1 MPHELTTSQ
10 EKLSFWSII
19 FSYSMQQQQTI
30 SCMMKSG
37 FCTTTSDNQL
47 SGWTKKKLQSTFQSL
62 TCIRKMSWSLFGGL
76 LPVWPTTTFQM
87 PANCYL
93 RDVCSANQ
101 WDAQKTQTAEPALGS
116 RVDPTLQQHPT
127 THCIT
132 SASKP
137 EWTGLGS
144 FASSAIFTWPLTNW
158 LALLQAPQHHFSRKK
173 LSQRAGGRKCF
184 PRVHWILKHRFLCY
198 RNKLLSPWQQWLD
211 CNGTNFD

>member
-1 MPHELTTSQ
+1 MQWKVDFIQQPVTTSSVAGPRRNSKALSKA
-10 EKLSFWSII
+10 KLAP
-19 FSYSMQQQQTI
+19 
-30 SCMMKSG
+30 
-37 FCTTTSDNQL
+37 
-47 SGWTKKKLQSTFQSL
+47 KKEA
-62 TCIRKMSWSLFGGL
+62 RSLFGGL

-198 RNKLLSPWQQWLD
+198 RNKLLSPWQKWLD